1 MKKEILNKTIL
12 VLGLILVVLF
22 LFKLD
27 FGDGNME
34 LKIEVIQEGSGDQ
47 KVKSGDSISVHY
59 TGTLEDGTKF
69 DSSVDRGQPYE
80 FTIGRGMVIQ
90 GWEQG
95 LLDMKV
101 GEKRKLTIPSTM
113 GYGDRDMG
121 AIPPNSVLL
130 FDVELISIN

>member
-1 MKKEILNKTIL
+1 MKKEILNKAIL
-12 VLGLILVVLF
+12 VLGIILVVLF

-27 FGDGNME
+27 LGEGNME

-47 KVKSGDSISVHY
+47 EVKSGDSISVHY
-59 TGTLEDGTKF
+59 TGTLENGKKF
-69 DSSVDRGQPYE
+69 DSSVDRGQPFD
-80 FTIGRGMVIQ
+80 FTIGKGMVIQ

-95 LLDMKV
+95 LLGMKV

-121 AIPPNSVLL
+121 SIPPNSVLL

>member
-69 DSSVDRGQPYE
+69 DSSVDRGQPFE

>member
-1 MKKEILNKTIL
+1 
-12 VLGLILVVLF
+12 
-22 LFKLD
+22 
-27 FGDGNME
+27 ME

-47 KVKSGDSISVHY
+47 EVKSGDSISVHY
-59 TGTLEDGTKF
+59 TGTLENGKKF
-69 DSSVDRGQPYE
+69 DSSVDRGQPFD
-80 FTIGRGMVIQ
+80 FTIGKGMVIQ

-95 LLDMKV
+95 LLGMKV

-121 AIPPNSVLL
+121 SIPPNSVLL